1 MSMFNPTRQELAEE
15 SDRDALAAV
24 RKPLADAYA
33 ALQQAFKTCDTRECE
48 TACEEAMMKL
58 EEARGTI
65 DMQWAMFGGYD
76 APEDNAEPVR
86 SMETLD
92 DAMASFSEALD
103 QLGKDIAEL
112 NALTSPKQI
121 AAE

>member
-1 MSMFNPTRQELAEE
+1 MSSFNPTRQELAEE

-24 RKPLADAYA
+24 RKPLADVYA
-33 ALQQAFKTCDTRECE
+33 ALQQLFKSCDTRECE

-58 EEARGTI
+58 EEAQGTI

-76 APEDNAEPVR
+76 APEFDRAVDSVR
-86 SMETLD
+86 A
-92 DAMASFSEALD
+92 DADEI
-103 QLGKDIAEL
+103 GKL
-112 NALTSPKQI
+112 L